1 VAATPNPSYL
11 TGTLAGRRVHRIGY
25 GVMQLEIGK
34 TNPEIR
40 NHAPALLRRAVEL
53 GINHFDTAEFY
64 GDGTLNRV
72 IGETLHPDRDQLVIV
87 TKIGA
92 EHHPEKR
99 IVASQRPE
107 QLRRQVEANLKSLRL
122 EQVPVV
128 NLRRADAAPGTV
140 ATGDQVVDLD
150 DQLAELI
157 GLRAQGKIGAI
168 GLSNVSLEQLE
179 QALPA
184 DIACVQNMYN
194 LLERDGEPLL
204 ELCLANGVAWVP
216 YFPLGSAF
224 PGWPKVV
231 DQPEV
236 ISIAQRIDAAPA
248 QVALAW
254 LLAHAPNILLIPGTT
269 DPAHLAEN
277 VAIEDLRLDEQTV
290 AELERV
296 TEG

>member
-1 VAATPNPSYL
+1 VAVTPNTNHSA
-11 TGTLAGRRVHRIGY
+11 GTLAGHRVHRIGY

-40 NHAPALLRRAVEL
+40 DDAPALLRRAVEL

-72 IGETLHPDRDQLVIV
+72 IGETLHPHRDQLVIV

-92 EHHPEKR
+92 EHHPAQR

-107 QLRRQVEANLKSLRL
+107 QLRAQVEANLTSLRL
-122 EQVPVV
+122 ERVPVV
-128 NLRRADAAPGTV
+128 NLRRADAAPGII
-140 ATGDQVVDLD
+140 ATGDQIVDLD
-150 DQLAELI
+150 DQLAELVE
-157 GLRAQGKIGAI
+157 LRTEGKIGAI
-168 GLSNVSLEQLE
+168 GLSNVSREQLE

-184 DIACVQNMYN
+184 GVACVQNMYN

-204 ELCLANGVAWVP
+204 ELCLANDIAWVP

-224 PGWPKVV
+224 PGRQKVT
-231 DQPEV
+231 DRSEV
-236 ISIAQRIDAAPA
+236 ISIARRLDATPA

-277 VAIEDLRLDEQTV
+277 VAIEDLRLDGQTL
-290 AELERV
+290 AELDGLA
-296 TEG
+296 EG